1 MVVEGCLSCLTVL
14 AFVFVVVYLYFAITG
29 RCRAIEAE
37 AKEDKR
43 YSAQANWENQIKV
56 LTVRIGE
63 VSTENDRL
71 NKVCRTWIETANT
84 YKLELDKKNKELEE
98 WIKQSDD
105 YKNQVKEK
113 EIAYMDLK
121 KEFDKLQTKNGKT
134 S

>member
-1 MVVEGCLSCLTVL
+1 MSTFEILFLILVTI
-14 AFVFVVVYLYFAITG
+14 FVFSNLYFAITG
-29 RCRAIEAE
+29 RRRAIEAE
-37 AKEDKR
+37 AKEDER
-43 YSAQANWENQIKV
+43 YSAQADWEDQIKV
-56 LTVRIGE
+56 LTVRMGE

-98 WIKQSDD
+98 WMKQSEE

-121 KEFDKLQTKNGKT
+121 KEFDKLQTKNGET